1 MSACDKKTPIG
12 PQSVTVNGVKINY
25 IEQGSGDEV
34 IIFVHGYASAKGVW
48 KEVLE
53 LLPKEYHALA
63 LDQRGHGQSE
73 RPGSYQLTEFVEDIY
88 AFSQELGIERFT
100 YVGHSM
106 GGKIG
111 MKFALDHPDVLNTLV
126 LVCPAAAFAFPP
138 DQIPAIKEGNR
149 AMLAT
154 PESIRGYVEWEINGR
169 PVSEK
174 RINDMVNDMS
184 SIDPAAIEGCADFLF
199 STDLIPQLADIRVP
213 TIIVVGAEDKTVTL
227 DIARPTA
234 DAIKGSRF
242 KILKDS
248 SHFLPIESPQELV
261 DLITSF
267 IKDVSEE

>member
-1 MSACDKKTPIG
+1 
-12 PQSVTVNGVKINY
+12 VKINY

-199 STDLIPQLADIRVP
+199 STDLIPQLTDIRVP